1 MPGLTDNEARAL
13 SYFAI
18 GVSSEGGD
26 VAYKLSFAGNVRND
40 AHGNPVMHPIGNSG
54 FSIGTLQTDLGQ
66 HPEVATQLTDAYQ
79 TWARTEHPDWT
90 LNAAQR
96 TQTIDDLGRNGHTI
110 TAQHGRP
117 LDATVKSHLDSF
129 MASDAGVNFVHQR
142 DTAQVDRLMTKA
154 IGPLQQTSLYQHAS
168 EQDQA
173 KLITMTAKLYNQSEV
188 YGGRLVDQLQ
198 HNQHHSVDDVSRSID
213 RYADYVRDGRD
224 HALAG
229 TALFNDMRATGAAHP
244 LRPAWDNVVANP
256 TVNPTQLGNDPT
268 HPNLPHEYAAIRD
281 AFTDPGHARGMVQAL
296 GNGGS
301 YANTNNHRGFVA
313 EGHDLVTWDRSGHAQ
328 ALVNG
333 QWNTL
338 NTRDIST
345 HVNADK
351 SLDVNVHRN
360 GADERLLHV
369 THPGNVRSQP
379 AAHATPA
386 PAAHAP
392 AGHAT
397 PAQATGDHV
406 QRAGTLREHDHAPE
420 VQALQTQLATLGY
433 KGADGKA
440 LHPDGDFGGNTKHA
454 LQSFQRDHQLTD
466 DGIAGSK
473 TMDALKTAQHP
484 PAPGLADAS
493 HPGNAMYKQAL
504 EGVHTV
510 DAQQGRVPDALS
522 GNIAGSLANKA
533 HEQGLTRIDHVV
545 LSDDAKR
552 AYAVQGELNSP
563 FKKIAEVD
571 VAQAVAKPLA
581 QSSAEWQQ
589 PHQQAAQQAQQGQQQ
604 GQSQQ
609 GQAQQAQPQQDQQQA
624 QQQAQQQN
632 QPAAP
637 SGPQR

>member
-40 AHGNPVMHPIGNSG
+40 AHGNPAMHPIGNSG

-79 TWARTEHPDWT
+79 TWARTAHPDWA

-96 TQTIDDLGRNGHTI
+96 TQTIDDLGRTGRQI

-129 MASDAGVNFVHQR
+129 MASDAGVDFVHR
-142 DTAQVDRLMTKA
+142 HDTAQVDRLMTKA
-154 IGPLQQTSLYQHAS
+154 IGPLQQTPLYQHAS

-173 KLITMTAKLYNQSEV
+173 RLITMTAKLYNQSEV
-188 YGGRLVDQLQ
+188 YGNRLVGQLQ
-198 HNQHHSVDDVSRSID
+198 NNEHHSVDDVKHSID
-213 RYADYVRDGRD
+213 RYPDYVRDGRD

-229 TALFNDMRATGAAHP
+229 TALFNDMQATGANHP
-244 LRPAWDNVVANP
+244 LRPAWDHVLTNP

-281 AFTDPGHARGMVQAL
+281 AFTDPAHSRGMVQAL
-296 GNGGS
+296 GEGGS
-301 YANTNNHRGFVA
+301 YANTQNKRGFVA
-313 EGHDLVTWDRSGHAQ
+313 EGRDLVTWDRSGHAQ

-333 QWNTL
+333 QWSTL
-338 NTRDIST
+338 NSRDIST

-351 SLDVNVHRN
+351 TLDVNVHRN

-369 THPGNVRSQP
+369 THPGRVHSQP
-379 AAHATPA
+379 AAV
-386 PAAHAP
+386 PAAHGQAASHGQGAP
-392 AGHAT
+392 QHS
-397 PAQATGDHV
+397 QASGDHI
-406 QRAGTLREHDHAPE
+406 QRAGTLREHDRAPQ
-420 VQALQTQLATLGY
+420 VQVLQGQLAALGY

-440 LHPDGDFGGNTKHA
+440 LHPDGDFGGNTRHA
-454 LQSFQRDHQLTD
+454 LQSFQRDHRLTE

-473 TMDALKTAQHP
+473 TMDALHAATQRPVAQS
-484 PAPGLADAS
+484 AGLADPS
-493 HPGNAMYKQAL
+493 HAGNAMYKQAL
-504 EGVHTV
+504 DAVHGI
-510 DAQQGRVPDALS
+510 DAQQGRTPDQMS
-522 GNIAGSLANKA
+522 NNFAGSLANKA

-563 FKKIAEVD
+563 FKRIAEVD
-571 VAQAVAKPLA
+571 VAQSVAKPLE
-581 QSSAEWQQ
+581 QSSREWQ
-589 PHQQAAQQAQQGQQQ
+589 PAL
-604 GQSQQ
+604 
-609 GQAQQAQPQQDQQQA
+609 QPQNPAPQPSQA
-624 QQQAQQQN
+624 QQQS
-632 QPAAP
+632 AP
-637 SGPQR
+637 TPTPTPPEPMAPHR